1 MTAPDAPAGSDRPL
15 SLAGYRT
22 ILTEFLEAGYQVVSF
37 TEPVPT
43 TGPALI
49 LRHDLDVD
57 PALALPM
64 AEVEADVGVRAT
76 YLALLTSPL
85 YNPATAANRATL
97 AALADQGH
105 EVGLH
110 FDASPHA
117 DLADRDRAL
126 GTELAVLE
134 LLTGHHVRVASF
146 HRPGPATDTPE
157 LPGVVSAYEP
167 RFVQDLAY
175 VTDSGGAFRYGHPM
189 DSEAFAQRRGMQLL
203 THPIWWS
210 EHPMRDVTERIDAWH
225 ARHQNRLRNTLG
237 ANIRPYAEHLSTT
250 GDHQL

>member
-1 MTAPDAPAGSDRPL
+1 VTEAVGSDRPL

-22 ILTEFLEAGYQVVSF
+22 ILTEFLEAGYEMVSF
-37 TEPVPT
+37 TDPT
-43 TGPALI
+43 TTSGPALI

-64 AEVEADVGVRAT
+64 AEVEAELGVRAT
-76 YLALLTSPL
+76 YLVLLTSPL
-85 YNPATAANRATL
+85 YNPATAANRAML
-97 AALADQGH
+97 AVLADQGH

-117 DLADRDRAL
+117 DLVQRDQAL
-126 GTELAVLE
+126 GTEVGVLE
-134 LLTGHHVRVASF
+134 LLTGRPVRVASF
-146 HRPGPATDTPE
+146 HRPGPASETPE
-157 LPGVVSAYEP
+157 LPGVVSAYET
-167 RFVQDLAY
+167 RFVRELAY
-175 VTDSGGAFRYGHPM
+175 VTDSGGAFRYGHPL
-189 DSEAFAQRRGMQLL
+189 DSEAFADRRGMQLL

-225 ARHQNRLRNTLG
+225 ARHQHRLRNTLG
-237 ANIRPYAEHLSTT
+237 ANIRPYAEHLSNT